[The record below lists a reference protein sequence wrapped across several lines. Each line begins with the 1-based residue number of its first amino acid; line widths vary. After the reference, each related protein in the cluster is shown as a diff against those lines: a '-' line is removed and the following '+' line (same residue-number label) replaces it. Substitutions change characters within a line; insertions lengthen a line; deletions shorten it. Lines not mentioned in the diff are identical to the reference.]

1 MRPAVSLEP
10 PIVRLS
16 SLLLLADLSPV
27 GVKQLSGGDT
37 SKGTWASKWVC
48 QVCAL
53 DFQQKGSEFVPGE

>member
-1 MRPAVSLEP
+1 MSP
-10 PIVRLS
+10 VRLS
-16 SLLLLADLSPV
+16 SILLLADLSPV

>member
-1 MRPAVSLEP
+1 MSP
-10 PIVRLS
+10 LS
-16 SLLLLADLSPV
+16 CACPLSFFLADLSPV